1 MAAETVRWQRRPDDV
16 AFVDDEADRVAMV
29 DLLRLADPPIVL
41 EGTSAAIWRLLETP
55 RTVDE
60 ITMHLSDLYAAPQAD
75 IRAGVDA
82 FMTDLASRGL
92 AVRAGDVG

>member
-1 MAAETVRWQRRPDDV
+1 MAAEIVRWQRRPDDL
-16 AFVDDEADRVAMV
+16 AFVDDGADRVAMV

-55 RTVDE
+55 RTLDE
-60 ITMHLSDLYAAPQAD
+60 ITLLLSDLYAAPQAH

-82 FMTDLASRGL
+82 FVTDLAARGL
-92 AVRAGDVG
+92 AVQAGGVG

>member
-1 MAAETVRWQRRPDDV
+1 MSETERWQRRPDDI
-16 AFVDDEADRVAMV
+16 AFVDDGADRVAMV

-55 RTVDE
+55 LTIGGIVDE
-60 ITMHLSDLYAAPQAD
+60 LSAVYDAPRAD
-75 IRAGVDA
+75 IETGVRA

-92 AVRAGDVG
+92 AVQSGDA